1 MLVPILSTNTSRC
14 GSSGPTT
21 VTRQAA
27 LKNSSLS
34 TAPQPFFPTEAKALQ
49 KPPDGRVAEGL
60 ACEVLKKATPF
71 RNGGR
76 RAFLDVSFEELLG
89 RLIYLR
95 GRRVPFSGVR
105 ESPGRAILV

>member
-1 MLVPILSTNTSRC
+1 
-14 GSSGPTT
+14 
-21 VTRQAA
+21 
-27 LKNSSLS
+27 
-34 TAPQPFFPTEAKALQ
+34 
-49 KPPDGRVAEGL
+49 
-60 ACEVLKKATPF
+60 VLKKATPF

-105 ESPGRAILV
+105 EPP